1 MIHGTIEASYD
12 HGSDMIVTR
21 CPLCQSNVET
31 YQGEFNAK
39 FGGNFEMPVVYYRQ
53 LKSVAYGRTAE
64 GSAIDGQF
72 IKAKKL
78 EEIAAK

>member
-1 MIHGTIEASYD
+1 MHRAGAEIYLHEI
-12 HGSDMIVTR
+12 
-21 CPLCQSNVET
+21 
-31 YQGEFNAK
+31 NAK

-53 LKSVAYGRTAE
+53 LDSVAYGRNAQDCAL
-64 GSAIDGQF
+64 GGRI